1 MSSVLVCPA
10 VAGEGARRSPT
21 PSPTAPA
28 AAAISLLF
36 MVFTLFRQ
44 GASGV
49 APRLSFGAG
58 DGTDVNLLDE
68 AWENGERRQEEPG
81 RS

>member
-1 MSSVLVCPA
+1 
-10 VAGEGARRSPT
+10 
-21 PSPTAPA
+21 
-28 AAAISLLF
+28 

-49 APRLSFGAG
+49 ALRLSFGAG